1 MLKFDD
7 LGRGP
12 KVNPDGYSAL
22 LREAEI
28 TGAELTLDKDNKE
41 NSTAHGTVHLRH
53 AGVSLVAECH
63 FAHEAKSAESI
74 PVAKCV
80 LNIGA
85 KVTRVVPKG
94 SKTLDLSDLFS
105 GLVQDDVK
113 ASNDPAPTV
122 ANDAVELATESDGTA
137 VVTVNFVLA
146 TGAATTDNN
155 ATTVNLDAGDYQ
167 VHLIA
172 RIRNDEAVTNMPDTT
187 MLEFVKHCRPL
198 TVRW

>member
-28 TGAELTLDKDNKE
+28 TGAELTVSKKKE
-41 NSTAHGTVHLRH
+41 KGTVHLRH
-53 AGVSLVAECH
+53 AGVSIVAECH
-63 FAHEAKSAESI
+63 FAHKVEPAESI
-74 PVAKCV
+74 TVAECV
-80 LNIGA
+80 LNISA
-85 KVTRVVPKG
+85 KVTRVVPEG
-94 SKTLDLSDLFS
+94 SSTLDLSDLFS
-105 GLVQDDVK
+105 GLEAADCSVNSGLTVSGVTEDVVTLSAAAQK
-113 ASNDPAPTV
+113 
-122 ANDAVELATESDGTA
+122 GGA

-155 ATTVNLDAGDYQ
+155 AATVNLDAGDYQ

-172 RIRNDEAVTNMPDTT
+172 RIRNDEAVTNMPDST

-198 TVRW
+198 NVRW

>member
-28 TGAELTLDKDNKE
+28 TGAELTL
-41 NSTAHGTVHLRH
+41 STTTEKGTVHLRH

-63 FAHEAKSAESI
+63 FAHKVEPAESI
-74 PVAKCV
+74 TVAGCV
-80 LNIGA
+80 LNIRA

-113 ASNDPAPTV
+113 ASNDSAPTV
-122 ANDAVELATESDGTA
+122 ANDVVELATESDGTA

-146 TGAATTDNN
+146 TGAATTQNN

-167 VHLIA
+167 IHLIA
-172 RIRNDEAVTNMPDTT
+172 RIRNDEAVTNMPGPT

-198 TVRW
+198 NIRW

>member
-28 TGAELTLDKDNKE
+28 TGAELKLSKTTEK
-41 NSTAHGTVHLRH
+41 GTVHLRH

-63 FAHEAKSAESI
+63 FAHKVEPAESI
-74 PVAKCV
+74 TVAECV

-122 ANDAVELATESDGTA
+122 TNDVVTLATESDGTA
-137 VVTVNFVLA
+137 IVTVSFVLA

-155 ATTVNLDAGDYQ
+155 ATAVNLDAGDYQ

-172 RIRNDEAVTNMPDTT
+172 RIRNDEAVTNMPDPT

-198 TVRW
+198 NVRW

>member
-28 TGAELTLDKDNKE
+28 TGAELKLSNTTEK
-41 NSTAHGTVHLRH
+41 GTVQLRR

-63 FAHEAKSAESI
+63 FAHEAKAAEPI
-74 PVAKCV
+74 PVAECV

-122 ANDAVELATESDGTA
+122 TNDVVTLATESDGTA
-137 VVTVNFVLA
+137 VVTVSFVLA
-146 TGAATTDNN
+146 TGSATTDNN

-172 RIRNDEAVTNMPDTT
+172 RIRNDEAVTNMPDPT

-198 TVRW
+198 NVRW

>member
-28 TGAELTLDKDNKE
+28 TGAELKLSKTTEK
-41 NSTAHGTVHLRH
+41 GTVHLRH

-63 FAHEAKSAESI
+63 FAHEAKSAESVT
-74 PVAKCV
+74 VAECV

-85 KVTRVVPKG
+85 KVTRVVPEG
-94 SKTLDLSDLFS
+94 SSTLDLSDLFS
-105 GLVQDDVK
+105 GLEAADCSANNGTVNEVTEDVVTLS
-113 ASNDPAPTV
+113 AAAPK
-122 ANDAVELATESDGTA
+122 GGA

-198 TVRW
+198 NVRW

>member
-28 TGAELTLDKDNKE
+28 TGAELKLSNTTEK
-41 NSTAHGTVHLRH
+41 GTVHLRH
-53 AGVSLVAECH
+53 AGVSLVAECQ
-63 FAHEAKSAESI
+63 FAHKAEPAESI
-74 PVAKCV
+74 PVAECV

-94 SKTLDLSDLFS
+94 SKTLDLSDLFN

-122 ANDAVELATESDGTA
+122 TSDVVTLAKESDGTA
-137 VVTVNFVLA
+137 VVTVSFVLA

-172 RIRNDEAVTNMPDTT
+172 RIRNDEAVTNMPDPT

-198 TVRW
+198 NVRW

>member
-28 TGAELTLDKDNKE
+28 TGAELKLSKTTEK
-41 NSTAHGTVHLRH
+41 GTVHLRH

-63 FAHEAKSAESI
+63 FAHEAKQAEPI
-74 PVAKCV
+74 TVAECV

-122 ANDAVELATESDGTA
+122 TNDVVTLATESDGTA

-146 TGAATTDNN
+146 TGAATTQNN

-198 TVRW
+198 NVRW

>member
-28 TGAELTLDKDNKE
+28 TGAELKLSKTTEK
-41 NSTAHGTVHLRH
+41 GTVHLRH
-53 AGVSLVAECH
+53 AGVSLVAECQ
-63 FAHEAKSAESI
+63 FAHKAEPAESI
-74 PVAKCV
+74 TVAECV

-122 ANDAVELATESDGTA
+122 TSDVVTLATESDGTA

-172 RIRNDEAVTNMPDTT
+172 RVRNDEAVTNMPDPT

-198 TVRW
+198 NVRW

>member
-28 TGAELTLDKDNKE
+28 TGAELKLSKTTEK
-41 NSTAHGTVHLRH
+41 GTVHLRH
-53 AGVSLVAECH
+53 AGVSLVAECQ
-63 FAHEAKSAESI
+63 FAHKAEPAESI
-74 PVAKCV
+74 TVAECV

-122 ANDAVELATESDGTA
+122 TSDAVTLATESDGTA
-137 VVTVNFVLA
+137 VVTVSFVLA

-172 RIRNDEAVTNMPDTT
+172 RIRNDEAVTNMPDPT

-198 TVRW
+198 NVRW

>member
-28 TGAELTLDKDNKE
+28 TGAELKLSKTTEK
-41 NSTAHGTVHLRH
+41 GTVHLRH

-63 FAHEAKSAESI
+63 FAHKVEPAESI
-74 PVAKCV
+74 PVAECA

-122 ANDAVELATESDGTA
+122 TSDVVTLATESDGTA

-146 TGAATTDNN
+146 TGTATTDNN

-172 RIRNDEAVTNMPDTT
+172 RVRNDEAVTNMPDTT

-198 TVRW
+198 NVRW

>member
-28 TGAELTLDKDNKE
+28 TGAELTLS
-41 NSTAHGTVHLRH
+41 NSKTPEKGTVHLRH
-53 AGVSLVAECH
+53 AGVSLVTECQ

-74 PVAKCV
+74 TVAECV

-85 KVTRVVPKG
+85 KVTRVVPEG
-94 SKTLDLSDLFS
+94 SSTLDLSDLFS
-105 GLVQDDVK
+105 GLDTADCSVNNGLTVSGVTEDVV
-113 ASNDPAPTV
+113 TL
-122 ANDAVELATESDGTA
+122 ETESDGTA
-137 VVTVNFVLA
+137 VVTVSFVLA
-146 TGAATTDNN
+146 TGVATTDNN

-172 RIRNDEAVTNMPDTT
+172 RIRNDEAVTNMPDQT

-198 TVRW
+198 NVRW

>member
-28 TGAELTLDKDNKE
+28 TGAELKLSKTTEK
-41 NSTAHGTVHLRH
+41 GTVHLRH
-53 AGVSLVAECH
+53 AGVSLVAECQ
-63 FAHEAKSAESI
+63 FAHKVEPAESI
-74 PVAKCV
+74 TVAECV

-113 ASNDPAPTV
+113 ASNDPSPTV
-122 ANDAVELATESDGTA
+122 TSDVVTLATESDGTA

-155 ATTVNLDAGDYQ
+155 ATTVNLDAGDYH

-172 RIRNDEAVTNMPDTT
+172 RVRNDEAVTNMPDPS
-187 MLEFVKHCRPL
+187 MLEFVKHCRSL
-198 TVRW
+198 NVRW

>member
-28 TGAELTLDKDNKE
+28 TGAELKLS
-41 NSTAHGTVHLRH
+41 NSKTTEKGTVHLRH
-53 AGVSLVAECH
+53 AGVSLVAECQ
-63 FAHEAKSAESI
+63 FAHTAEPAESI
-74 PVAKCV
+74 TVAECV

-105 GLVQDDVK
+105 GLVQDDIK

-122 ANDAVELATESDGTA
+122 NSDVVTLETESDGTA

-172 RIRNDEAVTNMPDTT
+172 RVRNDEAVTNMPDPT

-198 TVRW
+198 NVRW

>member
-28 TGAELTLDKDNKE
+28 TGAELKLSKTTEK
-41 NSTAHGTVHLRH
+41 GTVHLRH
-53 AGVSLVAECH
+53 AGVSLVTECQ

-74 PVAKCV
+74 TVAECV

-85 KVTRVVPKG
+85 KVTRVVPEG
-94 SKTLDLSDLFS
+94 SSTLDLSDLFS
-105 GLVQDDVK
+105 GLETADCSVNNGLTVSGVTEDVVTLS
-113 ASNDPAPTV
+113 AAPK
-122 ANDAVELATESDGTA
+122 GGA
-137 VVTVNFVLA
+137 VVTVSFVLA

-172 RIRNDEAVTNMPDTT
+172 RIRNDEAVTNMPDPT

-198 TVRW
+198 NVRW

>member
-28 TGAELTLDKDNKE
+28 TGAELTLSKTTEK
-41 NSTAHGTVHLRH
+41 GTVHLRH

-63 FAHEAKSAESI
+63 FAHKVEPAESI
-74 PVAKCV
+74 TVAGCV
-80 LNIGA
+80 LNIRA

-113 ASNDPAPTV
+113 ASNDTV
-122 ANDAVELATESDGTA
+122 QTVTNDMVTLATESDGTA

-146 TGAATTDNN
+146 TGAATTQNN

-198 TVRW
+198 NIRW

>member
-28 TGAELTLDKDNKE
+28 TGAELKLSKATEK
-41 NSTAHGTVHLRH
+41 GTVHLRH

-63 FAHEAKSAESI
+63 FAHKVEPAESI
-74 PVAKCV
+74 TVAECV

-85 KVTRVVPKG
+85 KVTRVVPTG

-122 ANDAVELATESDGTA
+122 NNDVVTLATESDGTA

-155 ATTVNLDAGDYQ
+155 AATVNLDAGDYQ

-172 RIRNDEAVTNMPDTT
+172 RIRNDEAVTNMPDPT

-198 TVRW
+198 NVRW

>member
-28 TGAELTLDKDNKE
+28 TGAELKLSKTTEK
-41 NSTAHGTVHLRH
+41 GTVQLRH

-63 FAHEAKSAESI
+63 FAHEAKQAEPI
-74 PVAKCV
+74 PVAECV

-85 KVTRVVPKG
+85 KVTRVVPEG
-94 SKTLDLSDLFS
+94 SSTLDLSDLFS
-105 GLVQDDVK
+105 GLENADCSVNNGLTVSGVTGDVVTLS
-113 ASNDPAPTV
+113 AAAPK
-122 ANDAVELATESDGTA
+122 GGA
-137 VVTVNFVLA
+137 VVTVDFVLA

-172 RIRNDEAVTNMPDTT
+172 RIRNDEAATNMPDPT

-198 TVRW
+198 NVRW

>member
-28 TGAELTLDKDNKE
+28 TGAELKLSNTTEK
-41 NSTAHGTVHLRH
+41 GTVQLRH

-63 FAHEAKSAESI
+63 FAHEAKTAEPI
-74 PVAKCV
+74 PVAECV

-85 KVTRVVPKG
+85 KVTRVVPEG
-94 SKTLDLSDLFS
+94 SSTLDLSDLFS
-105 GLVQDDVK
+105 GLETADCSVNNGLTASGVTKDVV
-113 ASNDPAPTV
+113 ALSAAAPK
-122 ANDAVELATESDGTA
+122 GGA

-172 RIRNDEAVTNMPDTT
+172 RIRNDEAVTNMPDPT

-198 TVRW
+198 NVRW

>member
-28 TGAELTLDKDNKE
+28 TGAELKLSKTTEK
-41 NSTAHGTVHLRH
+41 GTVHLRH
-53 AGVSLVAECH
+53 AGVSLVAECQ
-63 FAHEAKSAESI
+63 FAHKAEPAESI
-74 PVAKCV
+74 TVAECV
-80 LNIGA
+80 LNISA
-85 KVTRVVPKG
+85 KVTRVVPEG
-94 SKTLDLSDLFS
+94 SSTLDLSDLFS
-105 GLVQDDVK
+105 GLETADCSVNNGLTVSGVTEDVVTLSAK
-113 ASNDPAPTV
+113 
-122 ANDAVELATESDGTA
+122 SDGTA

-198 TVRW
+198 NVRW

>member
-28 TGAELTLDKDNKE
+28 TGAELKLSKTTEK
-41 NSTAHGTVHLRH
+41 GTVHLRH

-63 FAHEAKSAESI
+63 FAHKVEPAESI
-74 PVAKCV
+74 LVAECV

-122 ANDAVELATESDGTA
+122 ANNVVTLATESDGTA

-198 TVRW
+198 NVRW

>member
-28 TGAELTLDKDNKE
+28 TGAELKLSKATEK
-41 NSTAHGTVHLRH
+41 GTVHLRH

-63 FAHEAKSAESI
+63 FAHKVEPAETI
-74 PVAKCV
+74 TVAECV

-122 ANDAVELATESDGTA
+122 ANDVVTLATESDGTA

-172 RIRNDEAVTNMPDTT
+172 RIRNDEAVTNMPDQT

-198 TVRW
+198 NVRW

>member
-28 TGAELTLDKDNKE
+28 TGAELKLSKTTEK
-41 NSTAHGTVHLRH
+41 GTVHLRH
-53 AGVSLVAECH
+53 AGVSLVAECQ
-63 FAHEAKSAESI
+63 FAHKAEPAESI
-74 PVAKCV
+74 TVAECV

-105 GLVQDDVK
+105 GLVQDDIK

-122 ANDAVELATESDGTA
+122 TSDVVTLTTASDGTA

-172 RIRNDEAVTNMPDTT
+172 RVRNDEAVTNMPDPT

-198 TVRW
+198 NVRW

>member
-28 TGAELTLDKDNKE
+28 TGAELKLSKATEK
-41 NSTAHGTVHLRH
+41 GTVHLRH

-63 FAHEAKSAESI
+63 FAHEAKQAEPI
-74 PVAKCV
+74 PVAECV

-85 KVTRVVPKG
+85 TVTRVVPKG

-122 ANDAVELATESDGTA
+122 TNDAVTLATESDGTA

-146 TGAATTDNN
+146 TGAATTQNN

-172 RIRNDEAVTNMPDTT
+172 RIRNDEAVTNMPDST

-198 TVRW
+198 NVRW

>member
-28 TGAELTLDKDNKE
+28 TGAELKLSKTTEK
-41 NSTAHGTVHLRH
+41 GTVHLRH

-63 FAHEAKSAESI
+63 FAHKVEPAESI
-74 PVAKCV
+74 TVAECV

-105 GLVQDDVK
+105 GLETADCSANNGLTVSGVTEDVV
-113 ASNDPAPTV
+113 T
-122 ANDAVELATESDGTA
+122 LATESDGTA

-146 TGAATTDNN
+146 TGAATTQNN

-198 TVRW
+198 NIRW

>member
-28 TGAELTLDKDNKE
+28 TGAELKLSKTTEK
-41 NSTAHGTVHLRH
+41 GTVHLRH

-63 FAHEAKSAESI
+63 FAHKVEPAESI
-74 PVAKCV
+74 KVAECV

-105 GLVQDDVK
+105 GLVQGDVK

-122 ANDAVELATESDGTA
+122 TSDVVTLATESDGTA
-137 VVTVNFVLA
+137 VVTVSFVLA
-146 TGAATTDNN
+146 TGVATTDNN

-172 RIRNDEAVTNMPDTT
+172 RIRNDEAVTNMPDPT

-198 TVRW
+198 NVRW

>member
-28 TGAELTLDKDNKE
+28 TGAELKLSNTEEKGKK
-41 NSTAHGTVHLRH
+41 GTVHLRH

-63 FAHEAKSAESI
+63 FAHEAKTAESI
-74 PVAKCV
+74 PVADCV

-94 SKTLDLSDLFS
+94 SKKLDLSDLFS

-122 ANDAVELATESDGTA
+122 TSDEVALATESDGTA

-146 TGAATTDNN
+146 TGKATTQNN

-198 TVRW
+198 NIRW

>member
-28 TGAELTLDKDNKE
+28 TGAELKLSKTTEK
-41 NSTAHGTVHLRH
+41 GTVHLRH

-63 FAHEAKSAESI
+63 FAHKAEPAESI
-74 PVAKCV
+74 PVAGCV

-85 KVTRVVPKG
+85 KVTRVVPEG
-94 SKTLDLSDLFS
+94 SSTLDLSDLFS

-122 ANDAVELATESDGTA
+122 TNDVVTLATESDGTA

-172 RIRNDEAVTNMPDTT
+172 RVRNDEAVTNMPDPT

-198 TVRW
+198 NVRW

>member
-28 TGAELTLDKDNKE
+28 TGAELKLSKTTEK
-41 NSTAHGTVHLRH
+41 GTVHLRH

-63 FAHEAKSAESI
+63 FAHKVEPAESI
-74 PVAKCV
+74 TVAECV

-85 KVTRVVPKG
+85 KVTRVVPEG
-94 SKTLDLSDLFS
+94 SSTLDLSDLFS
-105 GLVQDDVK
+105 GLEVADCSANNGPVSDVTK
-113 ASNDPAPTV
+113 DVVTLSAAAPK
-122 ANDAVELATESDGTA
+122 GGA

-146 TGAATTDNN
+146 TGAATTQNN

-172 RIRNDEAVTNMPDTT
+172 RIRNDEAVTNMPDPT

-198 TVRW
+198 NVRW

>member
-28 TGAELTLDKDNKE
+28 TGAELKLSKTTTEK
-41 NSTAHGTVHLRH
+41 GTVHLRH
-53 AGVSLVAECH
+53 AGVSLVTECQ
-63 FAHEAKSAESI
+63 FAHKVEPAESI
-74 PVAKCV
+74 TVAECV

-105 GLVQDDVK
+105 GLVQDDIK

-122 ANDAVELATESDGTA
+122 TSDVVTLTTASDGTA

-172 RIRNDEAVTNMPDTT
+172 RVRNDEAVTNMPDPT

-198 TVRW
+198 NVRW

>member
-28 TGAELTLDKDNKE
+28 TGAELTLSKTTEK
-41 NSTAHGTVHLRH
+41 GTVHLRH

-63 FAHEAKSAESI
+63 FAHKVEPAESI
-74 PVAKCV
+74 TVAECV

-105 GLVQDDVK
+105 GLVPDDVK
-113 ASNDPAPTV
+113 ASNDSAPAV
-122 ANDAVELATESDGTA
+122 ANDVVTLATESDGTA

-172 RIRNDEAVTNMPDTT
+172 RIRNDEAVTNMPDPT

-198 TVRW
+198 NIRW

>member
-28 TGAELTLDKDNKE
+28 TGAELKLSETTEK
-41 NSTAHGTVHLRH
+41 GTVHLRH
-53 AGVSLVAECH
+53 AGVSLVAECQ
-63 FAHEAKSAESI
+63 FAHKAEPAESI
-74 PVAKCV
+74 TVAECV

-105 GLVQDDVK
+105 GLVQDDIK

-122 ANDAVELATESDGTA
+122 TSDVVTLTTASDGTA

-155 ATTVNLDAGDYQ
+155 ATKVNLDAGDYQ

-172 RIRNDEAVTNMPDTT
+172 RVRNDEAVTNMPDPT

-198 TVRW
+198 NVRW

>member
-28 TGAELTLDKDNKE
+28 TGAELTLSKTTEK
-41 NSTAHGTVHLRH
+41 GTVHLRH

-63 FAHEAKSAESI
+63 FAHKVEPAESI
-74 PVAKCV
+74 TVAECV
-80 LNIGA
+80 LNIRA

-113 ASNDPAPTV
+113 ASNDPTPTV
-122 ANDAVELATESDGTA
+122 TNDVVTLATESDGTA

-146 TGAATTDNN
+146 TGAATTQNN

-198 TVRW
+198 NIRW

>member
-28 TGAELTLDKDNKE
+28 TGAELKLSKTTEK
-41 NSTAHGTVHLRH
+41 GTVHLRH
-53 AGVSLVAECH
+53 AGVSLVTECQ
-63 FAHEAKSAESI
+63 FAHKVEPAESI
-74 PVAKCV
+74 KVSECV

-113 ASNDPAPTV
+113 ASNDTAPTV
-122 ANDAVELATESDGTA
+122 TSDVVTLATESDGTA
-137 VVTVNFVLA
+137 VVTVNFVIA

-172 RIRNDEAVTNMPDTT
+172 RIRNDEAVTNMPDPT

-198 TVRW
+198 NVRW

>member
-28 TGAELTLDKDNKE
+28 TGAELKLSKTTEK
-41 NSTAHGTVHLRH
+41 GTVHLRH

-63 FAHEAKSAESI
+63 FAHKTESAESI
-74 PVAKCV
+74 KVAECV

-122 ANDAVELATESDGTA
+122 TNDVVTLATESDGTA
-137 VVTVNFVLA
+137 VVTVSFVIA

-155 ATTVNLDAGDYQ
+155 ATAVNLDAGDYQ

-172 RIRNDEAVTNMPDTT
+172 RIRNDEAVTNMPDPT

-198 TVRW
+198 NVRW

>member
-28 TGAELTLDKDNKE
+28 TGAELKLSKTTEK
-41 NSTAHGTVHLRH
+41 GTVHIRH

-63 FAHEAKSAESI
+63 FAHKAEPAESI
-74 PVAKCV
+74 QVAGCV

-122 ANDAVELATESDGTA
+122 NSDVVTLATESDGTA

-172 RIRNDEAVTNMPDTT
+172 RIRNDEAVTNMPDPT

-198 TVRW
+198 NVRW

>member
-28 TGAELTLDKDNKE
+28 TGAELKLSETTEK
-41 NSTAHGTVHLRH
+41 GTVHLRH

-63 FAHEAKSAESI
+63 FAHKAEPAESI
-74 PVAKCV
+74 TVAECV

-122 ANDAVELATESDGTA
+122 TSDVVTLATESDGTA

-146 TGAATTDNN
+146 TGVATTDNN
-155 ATTVNLDAGDYQ
+155 AKTVNLDAGDYQ

-198 TVRW
+198 NVRW

>member
-28 TGAELTLDKDNKE
+28 TGAELKLSKTTEK
-41 NSTAHGTVHLRH
+41 GTVHLRH
-53 AGVSLVAECH
+53 AGVSLVAECQ
-63 FAHEAKSAESI
+63 FAHKAEPAASI
-74 PVAKCV
+74 TVAECV

-105 GLVQDDVK
+105 GLETADCSVNNGLTVSGVTKDVV
-113 ASNDPAPTV
+113 TL
-122 ANDAVELATESDGTA
+122 ETESDGTA
-137 VVTVNFVLA
+137 VVTVSFVLA

-172 RIRNDEAVTNMPDTT
+172 RIRNDEAVTNMPDPT

-198 TVRW
+198 NVRW

>member
-28 TGAELTLDKDNKE
+28 TGAELKLSKATEK
-41 NSTAHGTVHLRH
+41 GTVHLRH

-63 FAHEAKSAESI
+63 FAHKVEPAESI
-74 PVAKCV
+74 TVAECV

-122 ANDAVELATESDGTA
+122 NNDVVTLATESDGTA

-155 ATTVNLDAGDYQ
+155 AATVNLDAGDYQ

-172 RIRNDEAVTNMPDTT
+172 RIRNDEAVTNMPDPT

-198 TVRW
+198 NVRW

>member
-28 TGAELTLDKDNKE
+28 TGAELKLSKTTEK
-41 NSTAHGTVHLRH
+41 GTVHLRH
-53 AGVSLVAECH
+53 AGVSLVAECQ
-63 FAHEAKSAESI
+63 FAHKAEPAESI
-74 PVAKCV
+74 TVAECV

-105 GLVQDDVK
+105 GLVQDDIK

-122 ANDAVELATESDGTA
+122 TSDVVTLTTASDGTA

-172 RIRNDEAVTNMPDTT
+172 RIRNDEAVTNMPDPT

-198 TVRW
+198 NVRW